1 MMLHG
6 LVELHISLSEHVS
19 NLWWGLS
26 PSGIVSAL
34 KLGLLA
40 TAHAFRPVHS
50 GGRLRTAWWDQGK

>member
-26 PSGIVSAL
+26 PLELMSAL
-34 KLGLLA
+34 KLPWQPHMHLGQS
-40 TAHAFRPVHS
+40 TVV
-50 GGRLRTAWWDQGK
+50 GG